1 MRGAVRIK
9 AADFLRFFFVSIRL
23 PKKLG
28 AEMGRAKDLQKY
40 QELIAR
46 LSGLLLE
53 HNFSADHGHNDLS
66 LQYLL
71 LGYRQNVLR
80 EHSEVCQFANFD

>member
-9 AADFLRFFFVSIRL
+9 AADFLRFFLSQSVSR
-23 PKKLG
+23 KNW
-28 AEMGRAKDLQKY
+28 GRKWDAQKISEN

-53 HNFSADHGHNDLS
+53 HNFSADHGHNDFS

-71 LGYRQNVLR
+71 LGYRQNILR
-80 EHSEVCQFANFD
+80 